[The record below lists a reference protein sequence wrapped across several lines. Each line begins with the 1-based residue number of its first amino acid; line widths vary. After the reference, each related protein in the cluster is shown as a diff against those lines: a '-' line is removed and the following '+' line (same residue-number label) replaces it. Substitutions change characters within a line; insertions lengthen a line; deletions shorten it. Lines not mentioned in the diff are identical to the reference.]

1 MANKGGRI
9 RKSSGSD
16 QDGFSD
22 QNQTVAPSC
31 TYADSASDSDTA
43 VLAAVKEGCGV
54 KAKLDREVTPPRP
67 RVLPRGI
74 QCWTNIRIYSYIQ
87 IFITE

>member
-22 QNQTVAPSC
+22 KNQTVAPSC
-31 TYADSASDSDTA
+31 THEESASDS
-43 VLAAVKEGCGV
+43 EN
-54 KAKLDREVTPPRP
+54 
-67 RVLPRGI
+67 I
-74 QCWTNIRIYSYIQ
+74 QWSRDI
-87 IFITE
+87 